1 MMVMDAAGETW
12 GGGDWAAGRRNLV
25 GLVKGGS
32 SSFLLW
38 LLNKAVQ
45 DARLM
50 LRGKDVMCPRQ

>member
-45 DARLM
+45 DSCSVARTSCALAS
-50 LRGKDVMCPRQ
+50 R